1 MGRLD
6 DRVALITGAARGQ
19 GRSHAVHFA
28 QEGADLVLLDIGK
41 DIPGT
46 DYTMG
51 TVEQLETTAGRC
63 RDLGRRVHTVTC
75 DVRDYEAVEAAVAA
89 GVEELGRIDVL
100 INNAGISSPVG
111 AVHQITLEGWQLVV
125 DINLGGSFNAARAVA
140 QHMIE
145 RGGGGAIVNISSAAG
160 LKAFGTNVA
169 YVAAKHGVIGLTRSM
184 AVDLAEHNVRVN
196 VICPGSVR
204 DDPDLDSQ
212 MLKGVAVDWDVPL
225 DQYEQVFA
233 EYHLLPT
240 LLEASD
246 ISRACVWLASD
257 DGVRVTGSIV
267 PVDAGLVTR

>member
-6 DRVALITGAARGQ
+6 DKVALITGAARGQ
-19 GRSHAVHFA
+19 GRSHAINFA
-28 QEGADLVLLDIGK
+28 EEGADLVLLDIGH
-41 DIPGT
+41 DVAGT

-63 RDLGRRVHTVTC
+63 RDLGRRVHTVVC
-75 DVRDYEAVEAAVAA
+75 DVRDYDAVEAAVSA

-111 AVHQITLEGWQLVV
+111 SAHEVSLEGWRLVV
-125 DINLGGSFNAARAVA
+125 GINLDGPFHAGRAVA
-140 QHMIE
+140 RHMVE
-145 RGGGGAIVNISSAAG
+145 RGGGGAIINIASAAG
-160 LKAFGTNVA
+160 LKAFGTNAA
-169 YVAAKHGVIGLTRSM
+169 YVASKHGVIGLTRSM
-184 AVDLAEHNVRVN
+184 AVDLAEHGVRVN

-212 MLKGVAVDWDVPL
+212 MLRGVAVDWEVPL
-225 DQYEQVFA
+225 DGYEEVFA

-240 LLEASD
+240 LLEARD

-257 DGVRVTGSIV
+257 DGVRVTGSII
-267 PVDAGLVTR
+267 PVDAGLITK